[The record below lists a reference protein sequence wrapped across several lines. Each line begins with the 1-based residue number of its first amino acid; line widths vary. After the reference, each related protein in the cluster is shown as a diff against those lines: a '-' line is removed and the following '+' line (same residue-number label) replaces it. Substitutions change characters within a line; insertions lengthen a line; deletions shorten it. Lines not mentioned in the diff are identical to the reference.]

1 MSWRNEL
8 DDDQGGQH
16 SPLPLGK
23 IVSYALV
30 LLAVAVIFCALQ
42 IGYSLAAI
50 HDCTPFEASEAA
62 WHWLA
67 GGPIWFVA
75 AAFVWVTGRAISNRL
90 R

>member
-42 IGYSLAAI
+42 IGY
-50 HDCTPFEASEAA
+50 
-62 WHWLA
+62 
-67 GGPIWFVA
+67 
-75 AAFVWVTGRAISNRL
+75 
-90 R
+90 